1 MPALDSLA
9 PPDPALGRGAAGP
22 PSPALRTGPA
32 PFPGLLDPAGRSDAP
47 GAGRTSPSVLRDLNL
62 DQIVAA
68 LQRTREAYDLGPL
81 YESPASSPDVV
92 TYRQDVARELE
103 RPDLRAAA
111 LAFTQGMREVRA
123 ALATAERRYHPLQRA
138 RVRLEAAR
146 AYVRHVAGF
155 AGALDE
161 MPVRA
166 SGWEGFRDFLR
177 AYVASGPFRT
187 LRSEA
192 DAVEALLAE
201 IRVVVHLKGRR
212 GEVRPYRGE
221 PDYGLE
227 VERTFERFERTAE
240 KEYRFRWPESP
251 DLDPVE
257 TEIVERVATL
267 FPEAFGR
274 LAALDGPASHC
285 LDPTVARVD
294 REIQFFL
301 AYQELTEPLRIRGR
315 SFVYPEIALAGE
327 GEKVEGLFDLALAT
341 REDRGALPIVPNE
354 YALAPPEQML
364 VVTGPNQ
371 GGKTTFAR
379 AFGQLHHLAGLGLAV
394 PAAAARVRL
403 PDRILTQ
410 FGGEERLDQVRGR
423 LEDDLRRL
431 KEILEASTPSSVV
444 ILNESFSGATVQDA
458 LALGTEILRRFLAR
472 GVIGVCVTFLDEL
485 SRLGPGTVS
494 LVAEVSPQDP
504 NIRTFHLARRPAD
517 GQAYAR
523 ALAERH
529 GLAYATL
536 RRKMSP

>member
-1 MPALDSLA
+1 MPALDSA
-9 PPDPALGRGAAGP
+9 EPPDPALGRDASGP
-22 PSPALRTGPA
+22 SSPAAWPT
-32 PFPGLLDPAGRSDAP
+32 PFPGLLEPAGPSRAP
-47 GAGRTSPSVLRDLNL
+47 GARRTPPSVLRDLNL
-62 DQIVAA
+62 DQIVSA
-68 LQRTREAYDLGPL
+68 LLRSREAYDLGPL
-81 YESPASSPDVV
+81 YESPAASPEVV

-111 LAFTQGMREVRA
+111 LAFTLGLREVRA
-123 ALATAERRYHPLQRA
+123 ALAAAERRYHPLQRA

-146 AYVRHVAGF
+146 AYVQHVAEF
-155 AGALDE
+155 ASVLDGI
-161 MPVRA
+161 PSHA
-166 SGWEGFRDFLR
+166 PGWEGLRDFLR
-177 AYVASGPFRT
+177 AYVASVAFRG

-201 IRVVVHLKGRR
+201 IQVVVHLKGRR

-221 PDYGLE
+221 PDYGRE

-251 DLDPVE
+251 DLDTVE
-257 TEIVERVATL
+257 TEIVERIATL
-267 FPEAFGR
+267 FPAAFGR
-274 LAALDGPASHC
+274 LAALEGAASRC
-285 LDPTVARVD
+285 IDPTVARVD

-301 AYQELTEPLRIRGR
+301 AYLELTEPLRRGGR
-315 SFVYPEIALAGE
+315 AFVYPEIVGAGE
-327 GEKVEGLFDLALAT
+327 GEAVEGMFDLALAT
-341 REDRGALPIVPNE
+341 REDRGGSAIVPND
-354 YALAPPEQML
+354 YALASPEQML

-403 PDRILTQ
+403 PDRILTH

-431 KEILEASTPSSVV
+431 REILEESTSSSLVV
-444 ILNESFSGATVQDA
+444 LNESFSGATVQDA
-458 LALGTEILRRFLAR
+458 LALGTEILRRFLVR

-494 LVAEVSPQDP
+494 LVAEVAPHDP
-504 NIRTFHLARRPAD
+504 NIRTFRLSRRPAD

-529 GLAYATL
+529 GLAYTTLL
-536 RRKMSP
+536 RRLSP